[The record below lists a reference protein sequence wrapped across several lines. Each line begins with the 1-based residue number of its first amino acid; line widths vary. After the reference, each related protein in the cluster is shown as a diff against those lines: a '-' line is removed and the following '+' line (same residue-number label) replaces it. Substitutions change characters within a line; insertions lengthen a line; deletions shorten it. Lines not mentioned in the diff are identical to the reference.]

1 MRASRTDHRLG
12 IFMLA
17 IAAWASGAW
26 ADDRADF
33 NAAYRAYEQHLDA
46 NDTERA
52 LEAAKQAHRLGSK
65 VFGKSSGN
73 AAKLAINYA
82 ALLNDVG
89 HYKKARKTLD
99 GKLEVLAAQYGDD
112 AAELVPIMMQLA
124 RAAKT
129 PDAALE
135 YFGRAARSSKGY
147 DDNLV
152 ETQKNF
158 EIMTILLRQGGA
170 AFVEPYVDRT
180 YGIYSERLEPND
192 FRLGLMSYHKA
203 RWATARGH
211 HDQALGYLR
220 GALTAFKNPEREG
233 MGSLQRTVRIQMV
246 ETLEELGQRNA
257 ATEHL
262 LLLGAQQDWSP
273 QGEPVYKPA
282 PVVPVDAMKKGIEGE
297 VTLSFTV
304 DEQGFVVNPSVSESS
319 QPTLNDA
326 ALAMVK
332 AFRYAPRFI
341 DSNPVATEGIEFTE
355 NFSFASAT
363 TRLARLDFER
373 PPIRGFMNVDFNDM
387 SECEKAVPDDR
398 VCGAITPKSK

>member
-1 MRASRTDHRLG
+1 MHANRADHRFG
-12 IFMLA
+12 IFLLA
-17 IAAWASGAW
+17 IAVLGTGAW
-26 ADDRADF
+26 ADNRADF
-33 NAAYRAYEQHLDA
+33 DTAYRAYERHLAA
-46 NDTERA
+46 NETEQA
-52 LEAAKQAHRLGSK
+52 LEAAKEAHRFGSK
-65 VFGKSSGN
+65 AFGKNSVN

-89 HYKKARKTLD
+89 QYRKARKALD
-99 GKLEVLAAQYGDD
+99 GKLEVLAAHYGNG
-112 AAELVPIMMQLA
+112 ATELVPIMMQRA

-129 PDAALE
+129 PDTALE
-135 YFGRAARSSKGY
+135 HFRHAARLSKGY
-147 DDNLV
+147 DDNLI
-152 ETQKNF
+152 EAQKNF
-158 EIMTILLRQGGA
+158 EIMTILLRQGGG

-180 YGIYSERLEPND
+180 YEIYSERLQPND
-192 FRLGLMSYHKA
+192 FRLGLMSYHNA
-203 RWATARGH
+203 RWAVGRGH

-220 GALTAFKNPEREG
+220 GALTAFRNPERER
-233 MGSLQRTVRIQMV
+233 MGSLERTVRIQMV
-246 ETLEELGQRNA
+246 ETLEEFGQRDA

-273 QGEPVYKPA
+273 QAEPVYKPA
-282 PVVPVDAMKKGIEGE
+282 PVVPVDAMKKRLDGQ

-304 DEQGFVVNPSVSESS
+304 DAQGFVVNPTISEST
-319 QPTLNDA
+319 QPSLNDA

-363 TRLARLDFER
+363 TRLARLSFER